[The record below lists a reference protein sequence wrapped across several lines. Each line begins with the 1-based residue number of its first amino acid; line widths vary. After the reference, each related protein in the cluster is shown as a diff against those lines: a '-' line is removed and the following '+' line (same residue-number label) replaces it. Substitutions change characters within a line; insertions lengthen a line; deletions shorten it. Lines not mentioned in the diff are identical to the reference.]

1 MRSRQ
6 HLIRH
11 ALGVFVLAILLVF
24 SPAGTSSRAYA
35 GVDFAVAAQCLGSE
49 LPLRSLSPSSIE
61 RVQRRTSAHSQRQAI
76 VDQSNASRT
85 GNAGSEGAG
94 LAASRRDAPE
104 LYLQFCSWL
113 C

>member
-11 ALGVFVLAILLVF
+11 ALGVFVLAILLVL

-35 GVDFAVAAQCLGSE
+35 GVDFAVAALCLGSE
-49 LPLRSLSPSSIE
+49 SPSISAPSPSTIE
-61 RVQRRTSAHSQRQAI
+61 QAQPRVI
-76 VDQSNASRT
+76 ASRT
-85 GNAGSEGAG
+85 DVLRASVKRSEC
-94 LAASRRDAPE
+94 DALVAPRGVPSANGRAQ
-104 LYLQFCSWL
+104 LYLQYCSWL